1 MMRNERDRFFV
12 LVGFAILVVSSIAGY
27 FGYRYSDSAPVPLTT
42 YGNPVG
48 GSFRLING
56 ADGSVLDT
64 DFRGRWM
71 LIYFG
76 DTHCPDDV
84 CGATVKA
91 MAEGVEALGH
101 DRARLAVP
109 IFITLDPMRDNSD
122 VLRTYALRYGSHVT
136 VMTGSPKMIQAV
148 AKEYHAPYVRRDGA
162 NGDYSMEPA
171 SQIVIMSPTGRY
183 EGSLPATATAADITA
198 RMTELMSPA
207 AHN

>member
-1 MMRNERDRFFV
+1 MMRNERDRFFL
-12 LVGFAILVVSSIAGY
+12 LVGLAIVVVSSI
-27 FGYRYSDSAPVPLTT
+27 FGYVGYRWSDSAPVPLTS

-48 GSFRLING
+48 GSFRLVNG

-71 LIYFG
+71 LVYFG
-76 DTHCPDDV
+76 STHCPDTV

-109 IFITLDPMRDNSD
+109 IFITLDPMRDTSD

-136 VMTGSPKMIQAV
+136 VMTASPKMIEAV
-148 AKEYHAPYVRRDGA
+148 AKEYHAPYVRHEGE
-162 NGDYSMEPA
+162 NGDYTMEPA
-171 SQIVIMSPTGRY
+171 TQIVIMSPTGRY
-183 EGSLPATATAADITA
+183 EGSLPATATAAEITA
-198 RMTELMSPA
+198 RMTELMNA
-207 AHN
+207 QGGH